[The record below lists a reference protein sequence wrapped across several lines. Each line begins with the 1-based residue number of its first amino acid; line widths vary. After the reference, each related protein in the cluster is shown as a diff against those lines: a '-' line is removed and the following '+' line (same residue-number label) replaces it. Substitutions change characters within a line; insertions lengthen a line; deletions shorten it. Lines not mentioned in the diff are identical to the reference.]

1 MDQTITAIA
10 LPTIVRDI
18 GGESG
23 YSWAGTAY
31 LLGSTCFTPLYG
43 KLSDIL
49 GRKPVFF
56 AAIFLF
62 LFGSAMCGA
71 AQNFAWLA
79 ICRGVQGVGGG
90 GIIQLTQ
97 FTISDITPLES
108 RGMYTGALGATW
120 GIASV
125 LGPLVGGIL
134 SDHASWRWCFFI
146 NLPTG
151 GIAAVMLLLFLN
163 LNPVEKKT
171 FAQLTR
177 EFDFIGLAAIMAGV
191 VLFLVGFANGA
202 ASWTSASTLAPII
215 VGFALLIA
223 GGVNEVYTKR
233 SPVLPP
239 RLFRTRTTTA
249 LLVCTFIHGL
259 VFFAAN
265 YYIPVYFQILGSSAT
280 LSGIKMMPFTVG
292 GAVLSIGAG
301 IVVSKT
307 AGYRPTIWVGWAV
320 MVLGY
325 VRISYFRSR
334 LELMKTFQGAD
345 DHDDREIEL
354 DIYILIAAGG
364 AACLFQP
371 PLIAMQAAMPLKDM
385 ATSTSAYILVRALG
399 GTIGISIGGA
409 IYASELQHKLP
420 QISGYSPTGSYTDT
434 SNLSG
439 LIHIEP
445 DSLRQEVLHVYTKSV
460 STIWLAFTPLIG
472 FGFLCSLL
480 IRSYSTQR
488 KTVTAQTPAKLEPGT
503 VPVLETTPDLVNGG
517 LEATGPAVRDVEMNA
532 EDEVNMEMKVEDE

>member
-1 MDQTITAIA
+1 MLCTFLAAMDQTITAIA
-10 LPTIVRDI
+10 LPTIIDDI

-79 ICRGVQGVGGG
+79 ICRGVQGIGGG

-97 FTISDITPLES
+97 FTISDITPLQD
-108 RGMYTGALGATW
+108 RGMYSGALGATW

-134 SDHASWRWCFFI
+134 SDHVSWRWCFFI

-151 GIAAVMLLLFLN
+151 GIAAAMLLFFLN
-163 LNPVEKKT
+163 LNPVEKKP
-171 FAQLTR
+171 FSHLMR
-177 EFDFIGLAAIMAGV
+177 EFDFIGLGTIMAGV
-191 VLFLVGFANGA
+191 VLFLIGFANGA
-202 ASWTSASTLAPII
+202 ASWTAPATLAPI
-215 VGFALLIA
+215 VLGAALLLA
-223 GGVNEVYTKR
+223 GAINEVYTKR

-239 RLFRTRTTTA
+239 RLFRTRTTA
-249 LLVCTFIHGL
+249 GLLLCTFVHGL

-265 YYIPVYFQILGSSAT
+265 YYIPVYFQALGSSAT

-292 GAVLSIGAG
+292 GAVLSIAAG
-301 IVVSKT
+301 FVVSKT
-307 AGYRPTIWVGWAV
+307 GAYRPTVWVGWAV

-325 VRISYFRSR
+325 GLMISMN
-334 LELMKTFQGAD
+334 EKTSLAQQ
-345 DHDDREIEL
+345 

-399 GTIGISIGGA
+399 GTIGISVGGA
-409 IYASELQHKLP
+409 IYASELARKLP
-420 QISGYSPTGSYTDT
+420 QIPGYSPTGSYADT

-439 LIHIEP
+439 LIHIQP
-445 DSLRQEVLHVYTKSV
+445 DSLRQEVLHAYTTSV
-460 STIWLAFTPLIG
+460 SAIWLVFTPLVG
-472 FGFLCSLL
+472 FGFLCSLM

-488 KTVTAQTPAKLEPGT
+488 KTVQTPAKLEEGT
-503 VPVLETTPDLVNGG
+503 VPVLGQESTDVDASGTTD
-517 LEATGPAVRDVEMNA
+517 
-532 EDEVNMEMKVEDE
+532 MEMEDKVVMDASEA